1 MKVTLIK
8 EHTHA
13 GEAKQAGD
21 VIDVDAPTAQWL
33 AAQGAIEATLVP
45 VEANPKKATKE

>member
-8 EHTHA
+8 DHTHA
-13 GEAKQAGD
+13 GEPMRPGD
-21 VIDVDAPTAQWL
+21 VIDVDASTAHWL

-45 VEANPKKATKE
+45 AEATPKKATKE

>member
-8 EHTHA
+8 PHTHV
-13 GEAKQAGD
+13 GEEKAAGD

-33 AAQGAIEATLVP
+33 AGHGVIEATLVP
-45 VEANPKKATKE
+45 VETAPKKATKE